1 VIGVL
6 AAASFPSIVRD
17 GSFLLAAP
25 VAVLAGAVS
34 FFSPCVLPLVPGYLS
49 FVTGMTGA
57 EVAARGDRGDRLA
70 RGDRGDRGEP
80 RELPLSAGRSGRPGV
95 SAPGRRRAVAGVAL
109 FVLGFTAWFVLFTA
123 GLSTAFGALF
133 VRHAGAVD
141 RVLGVLLIVLGLV
154 FAGLIGALQR
164 ERRVDPVPR
173 IGLAAAPLIGFL
185 FGVGWTPCTGPTL
198 AAVLSLSLSGG
209 GGAGRGAALAV
220 AYSLGLGLPF
230 LAFAGALGWMTRV
243 VSVVRR
249 HGIWVSRL
257 GGAMLATVGVLL
269 LTGVWGDLVSV
280 LRDWTASSSVGI

>member
-1 VIGVL
+1 VIGEL
-6 AAASFPSIVRD
+6 ATASFPSIVRD

-57 EVAARGDRGDRLA
+57 EVAARGEKGA
-70 RGDRGDRGEP
+70 
-80 RELPLSAGRSGRPGV
+80 AGRSGGALEAGARWTGRAGV
-95 SAPGRRRAVAGVAL
+95 RAPGRRRAVAGVAL
-109 FVLGFTAWFVLFTA
+109 FVVGFTTWFVLFTA

-173 IGLAAAPLIGFL
+173 IGLAAAPVIGFL

-243 VSVVRR
+243 VGVVRR

>member
-57 EVAARGDRGDRLA
+57 EVAARGDRGA
-70 RGDRGDRGEP
+70 
-80 RELPLSAGRSGRPGV
+80 AGRSDRAVRAGSR
-95 SAPGRRRAVAGVAL
+95 APGRRRAVAGVAL
-109 FVLGFTAWFVLFTA
+109 FVLGFTTWFVLFTA

-133 VRHAGAVD
+133 VRHAGTVD

-154 FAGLIGALQR
+154 FAGLIGLLQR

-209 GGAGRGAALAV
+209 GGAGRGAALAG

-243 VSVVRR
+243 VGVVRR

-280 LRDWTASSSVGI
+280 LRDWAASSSVGI